1 MGKMTQIAVAGV
13 MTMTMSAAMAAN
25 SMNGTILSEKGMT
38 LAVNGTASIT
48 VPNDEA
54 QMYWSVSAQAKT
66 LKEATAQAIKTM
78 NSGLSQIKAVS
89 DKLQLQTQSMNSYP
103 VYGETKGNQR
113 PKIVAWRVSQSL
125 EVVAPNIE
133 LVPKV
138 IENVNGVLALE
149 NLNFRVSDAA
159 KAKYDESLYK
169 MAVADATQRA
179 VWIAESVGSEAGKVE
194 VQSLRFS
201 GASMPRSMNMLM
213 RASAKT
219 AMDEAIPAPAIEAGT
234 SELNLTVTAEVQIKR

>member
-113 PKIVAWRVSQSL
+113 PKIVACRVSHSL

>member
-25 SMNGTILSEKGMT
+25 SMNGTTLSEKGMT

-103 VYGETKGNQR
+103 VYGETKGNQT
-113 PKIVAWRVSQSL
+113 PKIVAWRAVSYTHLTLPTNSL
-125 EVVAPNIE
+125 V
-133 LVPKV
+133 
-138 IENVNGVLALE
+138 
-149 NLNFRVSDAA
+149 
-159 KAKYDESLYK
+159 
-169 MAVADATQRA
+169 
-179 VWIAESVGSEAGKVE
+179 
-194 VQSLRFS
+194 
-201 GASMPRSMNMLM
+201 
-213 RASAKT
+213 
-219 AMDEAIPAPAIEAGT
+219 
-234 SELNLTVTAEVQIKR
+234 